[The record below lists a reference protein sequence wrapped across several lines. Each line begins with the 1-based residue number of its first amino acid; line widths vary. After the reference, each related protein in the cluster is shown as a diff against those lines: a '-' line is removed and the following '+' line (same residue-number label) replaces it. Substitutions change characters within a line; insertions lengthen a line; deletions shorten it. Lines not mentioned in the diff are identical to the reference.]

1 MGKYQRWKTA
11 VWSFTQQVT
20 ETAEGEDELSL
31 FAEVKAIQLSL
42 DISEQEKWSVF
53 YLSTDPLRVANNL
66 WVWLQQKKQN
76 NWQHRSKHIWTA
88 VLWKDI
94 AAWVENMV
102 VEGCCLDAHVPKG
115 HTIKEQQNNQK
126 VYLAARTV
134 K

>member
-76 NWQHRSKHIWTA
+76 N
-88 VLWKDI
+88 
-94 AAWVENMV
+94 
-102 VEGCCLDAHVPKG
+102 
-115 HTIKEQQNNQK
+115 
-126 VYLAARTV
+126 
-134 K
+134 